1 MSFIAITYGYNLY
14 SVFNIDCTTLPLID
28 NIVKV
33 CISNIRTTLPMKQ
46 VLVQNEL
53 SQLISDEDA
62 AKKQNSK
69 LEVDKQKEE
78 ERLEEQRKLKEI
90 ESKIP
95 EKGKKKETVISKQ
108 KPTAK
113 KSLETNLLQIIN
125 DEIAKNINLINSVN
139 DKRDKYDKKLKQLK
153 DIIVYYENLDESK
166 LKIDLIDLNL
176 GSRIEIETKENEYA
190 NTYLVDKQCYELVF
204 QRISKFY

>member
-1 MSFIAITYGYNLY
+1 MSFVAITYGYNLY

-28 NIVKV
+28 NIIKI
-33 CISNIRTTLPMKQ
+33 CISNIRTTLPLKQ
-46 VLVQNEL
+46 VLLQNEL
-53 SQLISDEDA
+53 AQLISDEDN

-69 LEVDKQKEE
+69 LEIEKQKEE

-95 EKGKKKETVISKQ
+95 EKGKKKETIVTKQ
-108 KPTAK
+108 KPTSK
-113 KSLETNLLQIIN
+113 KIQETNLLQIIN

-153 DIIVYYENLDESK
+153 EIIVYYENLDESK

-176 GSRIEIETKENEYA
+176 GSRIEIESKENEYA
-190 NTYLVDKQCYELVF
+190 NTYLVDKQCYDLVF
-204 QRISKFY
+204 QKISKYY